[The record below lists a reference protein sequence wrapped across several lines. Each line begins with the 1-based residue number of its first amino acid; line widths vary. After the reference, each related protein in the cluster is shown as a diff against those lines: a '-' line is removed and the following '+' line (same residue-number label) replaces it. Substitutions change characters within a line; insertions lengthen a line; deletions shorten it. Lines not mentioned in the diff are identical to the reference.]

1 MSSFYRLYHWLCL
14 IVATI
19 WLTSCSKQEVVVGNG
34 REAYINFYNASEVLK
49 QGIAD
54 LPVPVGGTTT
64 FYFSAENMIYIN
76 DSATSPLQYGARNN
90 FTRLQFARGFDDR
103 KQFPIS
109 YTGAPN
115 VVDDVART
123 YGNVFWMP
131 IAEGHYRFIY
141 TSAFKNYLVDSFVE
155 LQPKT
160 YTTQYLTEDPATD
173 SSYRIVT
180 VPAYLYAQAGKV
192 RVQAVHLSPDRDAV
206 DIYRMDKDGNRQ
218 GNAIVAGL
226 QFGQHNDYIDID
238 TTGASASYGNIVL
251 GVYRAGSTTKL
262 FSIGVPA
269 QSGASFVAVIQ
280 GFVNA
285 TRRRIIIN
293 AHGYT
298 TAPWSVS
305 PDFRINIRR
314 VS

>member
-14 IVATI
+14 IVAAI
-19 WLTSCSKQEVVVGNG
+19 WLTSCSKQDLVVGNG
-34 REAYINFYNASEVLK
+34 TEAYINFYNASEVLK

-54 LPVPVGGTTT
+54 MPVPVGGSTK

-76 DSATSPLQYGARNN
+76 DSATSPLQYGGRNN
-90 FTRLQFARGFDDR
+90 FTMLQFARGFDDR

-123 YGNVFWMP
+123 YDNVFWMP
-131 IAEGHYRFIY
+131 IAAGHYRFIY

-155 LQPKT
+155 LHPKT

-192 RVQAVHLSPDRDAV
+192 RVQAVHLSPDQGAV

-218 GNAIVAGL
+218 GNALVADL
-226 QFGQHNDYIDID
+226 QFGRHNDYIDVD
-238 TTGASASYGNIVL
+238 TAGSSATYGNIVL
-251 GVYRAGSTTKL
+251 GFYHADSDEKL
-262 FSIGVPA
+262 YSVSVTA
-269 QSGASFVAVIQ
+269 QSGASFVAVMQ

-285 TRRRIIIN
+285 TARRIIIN
-293 AHGYT
+293 AHGFT
-298 TAPWSVS
+298 TAPWSVT